1 MNGVWLKEDDIII
14 NHVIKSLSGSVG
26 HKPSTFHSYYRK
38 LGLLLQKFEKTTSKR
53 ERIIIEENI
62 RKVKQTKPLIES
74 NVRNQ
79 VLNNLEVIHQN
90 FVDIFKCQ
98 NSSDMLWTLHEIETM
113 PNVNALSE
121 FSNLFEQLSH
131 VKRGGINIYKLNGWM
146 VHVLVAYEV
155 ANSDIPSGTPP
166 ASISWENTIQTL
178 FRTKLKTI
186 YSSITP
192 TGQFLLKIGTLAHD
206 IGVVKAIQDHEINGP
221 DYLKS
226 FFNDLNINPRTLKKV
241 GVEIDSQSLFD
252 AISLIIRYHTFINR
266 VGTEYSDARICKE
279 INYLHQRFQDNPF
292 MEDYVRNDF
301 IKMLLII
308 GIGDTIAVDD
318 NLITERNL
326 HRIFSS
332 YEYIEGMHR
341 GGGIV
346 RSLKDIALSRLTAFV
361 SGDQQD
367 SLIRNL
373 TGILNKFNYDKN
385 KFLFQLY
392 HIQEIDFGMPTLKP
406 LNSPYLVVKILC
418 IIFIVIETKL
428 GTTFEQLSRTRVIFD
443 NNIRTSEF
451 KEVISHI
458 SFDKLKS
465 AIKKTGME
473 DRVEVSRLLFRISQ
487 NPESDLLLISINK
500 NDIIK

>member
-1 MNGVWLKEDDIII
+1 M
-14 NHVIKSLSGSVG
+14 NHVIKSLSERVG
-26 HKPSTFHSYYRK
+26 HKPGVLHSYYRK
-38 LGLLLQKFEKTTSKR
+38 LGLLLQKFEKTTSER
-53 ERIIIEENI
+53 ERILIEENI
-62 RKVKQTKPLIES
+62 RKVKQTKHLIEF
-74 NVRNQ
+74 NVRNH
-79 VLNNLEVIHQN
+79 VINNLEVIHQN
-90 FVDIFKCQ
+90 FVDIFKCP
-98 NSSDMLWTLHEIETM
+98 NSSDMLWTLYEIETM
-113 PNVNALSE
+113 PSVNALSE
-121 FSNLFEQLSH
+121 LSNLFEQLSH

-155 ANSDIPSGTPP
+155 TNSDIPSGTPP
-166 ASISWENTIQTL
+166 ASISWEHNIQTL

-192 TGQFLLKIGTLAHD
+192 TGKFLLKIGTLAHD

-221 DYLKS
+221 KYLKS
-226 FFNDLNINPRTLKKV
+226 FFSDLNINPRALKKV
-241 GVEIDSQSLFD
+241 GVEIDSQNLFD

-279 INYLHQRFQDNPF
+279 INYLHQRFQDDPF

-308 GIGDTIAVDD
+308 GIGDMIAVDD

-346 RSLKDIALSRLTAFV
+346 RSLKDSALSRLTAFV
-361 SGDQQD
+361 SDDQQD
-367 SLIRNL
+367 SLIRDL
-373 TGILNKFNYDKN
+373 TGILNEYDYDEN
-385 KFLFQLY
+385 KLLFQLY

-406 LNSPYLVVKILC
+406 LNSSYSVVKILC
-418 IIFIVIETKL
+418 IIFIIIEAKF

-443 NNIRTSEF
+443 YNIRTSEL
-451 KEVISHI
+451 KEAILHV

-465 AIKKTGME
+465 AIKKTGVG
-473 DRVEVSRLLFRISQ
+473 DKVEVSRLLFRISQ
-487 NPESDLLLISINK
+487 NSENDVLLISIYKNNINK
-500 NDIIK
+500 